1 MAKNLVIVESPAK
14 AKTIEGFLGK
24 DFLVKSS
31 FGHVRD
37 LAKKG
42 MAVDTD
48 KDFSPVYEVSPDKEK
63 VVAELRKLAKSAE
76 IVWLATDED
85 REGEAIS
92 WHLFETLKLDDDNTK
107 RIVFHEITKPA
118 ILKAIQNPRTI
129 DKHLVDAQQARRILD
144 RLVGFEL
151 SPILWKKIKPSLS
164 AGRVQSVAVRLIV
177 EREREILNHK
187 SVSSFKVSA
196 LFFAGS
202 AAFKAELKSNFTSRD
217 EAMTFLQK
225 SRNAVF
231 TVNALDTK
239 PAKKSPAAPF
249 TTSTL
254 QQEASRKL
262 GFSVKRTMS
271 VAQRLYESG
280 KITYMRTDSVNLSD
294 LAMEMAAGVIKNNF
308 GEKYVNP
315 RRYKTK
321 SKGAQ
326 EAHEAIR
333 PTYMENSSIDGE
345 RDEMRLYDLIW
356 KRTLASQ
363 MADAELEKTT
373 AQIGTAATTET
384 FVAQGEVIKFDGF
397 LKVYMESSDDEG
409 DDNEKQEG
417 MLPAMSVGQQLGLE
431 NITAT
436 QRFTHHPPRYTEAS
450 LVKKLE
456 ELGIGR
462 PSTYAPTISTVQD
475 RGYVVREDREGKPRS
490 YDVLT
495 LKNGNINEEIRTE
508 NTGAEKSKLF
518 PTDIGMVVTDF
529 LQQYFPQ
536 IMDYNFTASVEE
548 EFDRIAEGEM
558 DWRKMLKDFYRPFH
572 QEVEKT
578 SETSERASGE
588 RLLGVDPNSGK
599 NVYARIGR
607 FGPLAQIGESDD
619 ENKKFASLRKDQ
631 RLEMITLEEALE
643 LFKLPRISGQYEGK
657 DMKIAIGRFGP
668 YIQHNSAFY
677 SIPKTDDPMSVSLE
691 RCIEIIEAKRKADA
705 DKEIKIF
712 APERPD
718 VRLLNGRWGPYLAIG
733 KDNFRLPKGTDPLT
747 LSLQDCLQLAEEQ
760 GGGKSKKAAAGK
772 AVPAKATKAP
782 AKKTKVP
789 AKKSAAPKKKPAKKA
804 AAKKAK

>member
-63 VVAELRKLAKSAE
+63 IVAELRKLAKSAE

-129 DKHLVDAQQARRILD
+129 DKHLVDAQQARRVLD

-225 SRNAVF
+225 CRNAVF

-475 RGYVVREDREGKPRS
+475 RGYVVREDREGKPRN

-588 RLLGVDPNSGK
+588 RLLGVDPNTGK

-631 RLEMITLEEALE
+631 RLEMITLEDALE

-677 SIPKTDDPMSVSLE
+677 SIPKTDDPMSVSIE

-705 DKEIKIF
+705 EKEIKVF

-760 GGGKSKKAAAGK
+760 GGGKSKKAAASK
-772 AVPAKATKAP
+772 AVPTKATKAP
-782 AKKTKVP
+782 AKKTKAP

>member
-1 MAKNLVIVESPAK
+1 
-14 AKTIEGFLGK
+14 
-24 DFLVKSS
+24 
-31 FGHVRD
+31 
-37 LAKKG
+37 
-42 MAVDTD
+42 
-48 KDFSPVYEVSPDKEK
+48 
-63 VVAELRKLAKSAE
+63 
-76 IVWLATDED
+76 
-85 REGEAIS
+85 
-92 WHLFETLKLDDDNTK
+92 
-107 RIVFHEITKPA
+107 
-118 ILKAIQNPRTI
+118 
-129 DKHLVDAQQARRILD
+129 
-144 RLVGFEL
+144 
-151 SPILWKKIKPSLS
+151 
-164 AGRVQSVAVRLIV
+164 
-177 EREREILNHK
+177 
-187 SVSSFKVSA
+187 
-196 LFFAGS
+196 
-202 AAFKAELKSNFTSRD
+202 
-217 EAMTFLQK
+217 
-225 SRNAVF
+225 
-231 TVNALDTK
+231 
-239 PAKKSPAAPF
+239 
-249 TTSTL
+249 
-254 QQEASRKL
+254 
-262 GFSVKRTMS
+262 
-271 VAQRLYESG
+271 
-280 KITYMRTDSVNLSD
+280 
-294 LAMEMAAGVIKNNF
+294 
-308 GEKYVNP
+308 
-315 RRYKTK
+315 
-321 SKGAQ
+321 
-326 EAHEAIR
+326 
-333 PTYMENSSIDGE
+333 
-345 RDEMRLYDLIW
+345 
-356 KRTLASQ
+356 
-363 MADAELEKTT
+363 
-373 AQIGTAATTET
+373 
-384 FVAQGEVIKFDGF
+384 
-397 LKVYMESSDDEG
+397 
-409 DDNEKQEG
+409 
-417 MLPAMSVGQQLGLE
+417 MSVGQQLGLE

-475 RGYVVREDREGKPRS
+475 RGYVVREDREGKPRN

-588 RLLGVDPNSGK
+588 RLLGVDPNTGK

-631 RLEMITLEEALE
+631 RLEMITLEDALE

-677 SIPKTDDPMSVSLE
+677 SIPKTDDPMSVSIE

-705 DKEIKIF
+705 EKEIKVF

-760 GGGKSKKAAAGK
+760 GGGKSKKAAASK
-772 AVPAKATKAP
+772 AVPTKATKAP
-782 AKKTKVP
+782 AKKTKAP